1 MGFFI
6 IKNFKACLLYPTS
19 TFKCTYPPPPL
30 PPPPPPPP
38 LKKKENR
45 KKYIKGQ
52 ISNYYKTFL
61 CCSNQNRKCSDFPA
75 IILNTSCIKFA
86 IQRIAKQ
93 WPDFACCLGAVVSA
107 EQSIIL
113 RSKSQPPSRS
123 EYRHPI
129 VRSIT
134 TDREIDFFTG
144 WVPSCVRLYQPR
156 YLSSR
161 PGGQSIHCG
170 ASVDQYTRYR
180 HVCEMQNSRNI
191 RSVLFYASFSVFTN
205 IH

>member
-1 MGFFI
+1 MLISRGTWSFEHILMHKSPSF
-6 IKNFKACLLYPTS
+6 
-19 TFKCTYPPPPL
+19 
-30 PPPPPPPP
+30 
-38 LKKKENR
+38 LKKKDNR
-45 KKYIKGQ
+45 KNNIRQ
-52 ISNYYKTFL
+52 ISNYYKTFS
-61 CCSNQNRKCSDFPA
+61 CRSNQSRKCSVPA
-75 IILNTSCIKFA
+75 TILNTSCIKFA
-86 IQRIAKQ
+86 VQGIAKQ

-144 WVPSCVRLYQPR
+144 WVPSCVRLNQPR

-191 RSVLFYASFSVFTN
+191 RSVLFYASFSVFSN